1 MSFRCV
7 TLYRFLCFFNIHYVA
22 SMIVWETAKHFAY
35 LSFWENLI
43 CFIYVYQK
51 FMYMFNKGQVFLPA
65 CKIEIVLHR
74 AMYVKQYNRDS
85 GNLLAATSTPA
96 IFDHFNIFT
105 RFFLW
110 KTQFK
115 IILSLKKESNI
126 TQQLKQNNENVHDI
140 RLVSKK

>member
-1 MSFRCV
+1 MYIVLFGLDLHVILIYGLSMFSISSLILNEFSLLHFIGFFV
-7 TLYRFLCFFNIHYVA
+7 FFNIHYVA

-96 IFDHFNIFT
+96 IFTISIYLPDFSFG
-105 RFFLW
+105 
-110 KTQFK
+110 KP
-115 IILSLKKESNI
+115 SLK
-126 TQQLKQNNENVHDI
+126 
-140 RLVSKK
+140 